1 MGAAADDAYWSDV
14 AFDDRR
20 YVYLGD
26 RWDELYDPD
35 RCGVVCDAVLRGDG
49 SGRVLRG
56 RNRNQAVR
64 FPNGEIEI
72 VPGARLRLRERFNAD
87 DESPA

>member
-1 MGAAADDAYWSDV
+1 MIPSNVRHWPHVD
-14 AFDDRR
+14 FDEER

-26 RWDELYDPD
+26 TFDELYDSA
-35 RCGVVCDAVLRGDG
+35 RCGAVCDAVLRGDG

-64 FPNGEIEI
+64 FPNGDIEI
-72 VPGARLRLRERFNAD
+72 VPGARLRLK
-87 DESPA
+87 